1 MYKYLF
7 LIDMTCLLIILNNNL
22 IQSHDTGFQM
32 LSRIT
37 CKLYMYFAYTF
48 SPLTHMLLINI
59 LVERYLS
66 IKYPVESNLL
76 RNKKSQF
83 IYISVI
89 IFLNVL
95 YFLYI
100 PFISDLTK
108 EQLSNNTSANRT
120 LCKIVRSKTTS
131 SYLVFFSR
139 IFVPFTFVV
148 IFSLVLIFKIFN
160 SRNQLTT
167 FYSRRE
173 NSIFKRDVYLS
184 VLAILSNFMMICFK
198 VPLFIIFFITRD
210 DKSVWFVFC
219 LHLYHLSYVFYFYFF
234 LITNSMFRK
243 EFISLFYTKS
253 KKPKR
258 KNVVYEEEENQFNE
272 TAL

>member
-1 MYKYLF
+1 MA
-7 LIDMTCLLIILNNNL
+7 CLLIVLNNHL
-22 IQSHDTGFQM
+22 VLSFEIGFQVF
-32 LSRIT
+32 SRLT
-37 CKLYMYFAYTF
+37 CKMYMYFAFTF
-48 SPLTHMLLINI
+48 SPLTHMVLIYI

-76 RNKKSQF
+76 RNKKSQL
-83 IYISVI
+83 IYILVVI
-89 IFLNVL
+89 GLNVL
-95 YFLYI
+95 YFMYVPL
-100 PFISDLTK
+100 ISDLTK
-108 EQLSNNTSANRT
+108 DKLSNNTAANRT
-120 LCKIVRSKTTS
+120 FCRIVRSKMLSTNFS
-131 SYLVFFSR
+131 FFSR

-148 IFSLVLIFKIFN
+148 IFSIVLIFKILN

-184 VLAILSNFMMICFK
+184 ILAILSNFIIICFIF
-198 VPLFIIFFITRD
+198 PLFLVHFIFGD

-219 LHLYHLSYVFYFYFF
+219 LHVYHLSYVFYFYFF

-253 KKPKR
+253 KKMNER
-258 KNVVYEEEENQFNE
+258 YNAENEEEENQFNE
-272 TAL
+272 TTL